1 MGEKDMARAGAHGS
15 LSEGSEAPAGR
26 EVPAGSPENALV
38 LEGGGYRGVFTAGV
52 LDVLMENGVYDFGSV
67 WGTSAGALN
76 AASYKSRQIGRTIRI
91 MLAFRDDKRM
101 MSLRSFARTGNLTGD
116 RFLYH
121 EVQERIDPCDVR
133 TFNANR
139 LRMLCV
145 ATDVVFGSPV
155 YLECKRLPDDVD
167 MVRASASLPLFS
179 RPVEVAGRRLLDG
192 GTTDSVPVEM
202 ALGEGASSM
211 PSGLAPA
218 SRAVVVLTQHES
230 YRKDGSTESLVVR
243 SHRYD
248 EYPYYTHALETRAER
263 YNAQYARVRELEAEG
278 RAFVFS
284 PSAPVG
290 VATAEKEGKPLLEL
304 YVDGRTQATRR
315 LGALREVLR
324 GGEGDP
330 A

>member
-1 MGEKDMARAGAHGS
+1 MGEKDVACAGASEGRAGA
-15 LSEGSEAPAGR
+15 AGADGAGG
-26 EVPAGSPENALV
+26 VPAGSPDNALV

-116 RFLYH
+116 QFLYH
-121 EVQERIDPCDVR
+121 EVQDRIDPCDAPA
-133 TFNANR
+133 FNANR
-139 LRMLCV
+139 LRMFCV

-155 YLECKRLPDDVD
+155 YLECRRLPEDVD

-202 ALGEGASSM
+202 ALGEGAS
-211 PSGLAPA
+211 PAPAGYAPA

-230 YRKDGSTESLVVR
+230 YRKDGSTEALVVR

-263 YNAQYARVRELEAEG
+263 YNAQYAHVRELEAEG
-278 RAFVFS
+278 CAFVFS
-284 PSAPVG
+284 PSAPVAVG
-290 VATAEKEGKPLLEL
+290 TAEKEGEPLLEL

-315 LGALREVLR
+315 LGALREFLR
-324 GGEGDP
+324 AGRG
-330 A
+330 